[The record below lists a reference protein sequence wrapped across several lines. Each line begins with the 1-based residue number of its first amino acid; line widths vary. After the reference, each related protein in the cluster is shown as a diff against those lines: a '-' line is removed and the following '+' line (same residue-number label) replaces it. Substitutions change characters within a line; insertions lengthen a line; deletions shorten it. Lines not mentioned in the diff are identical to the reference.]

1 MMEIW
6 EKKYFEWIEHSSLSP
21 EQKIQLSNLNETE
34 KKESFYKYLDF
45 GTGGMRG
52 KIGLGTNL
60 INEFT
65 VRRVTKALAI
75 YLNQSM
81 NTFAFKKVV
90 ISYDNRKYSKEFAE
104 YAAEILASDNI
115 KVYLSDSMRPTPQL
129 SFLVRELSAD
139 AGIMITASHNPKEY
153 NGYKIYDS
161 TGGQITLEVANDLKN
176 ILEKID
182 SELDLKDFSLKE
194 FILKKQII
202 LLDSNVDNI
211 YVNKLSNVLQN
222 PKMVEENGHKINVL
236 YTPLHGSGEVLIKKS
251 FNEFGFVNLDIVSE
265 QADGDSNFSTITSPN
280 PEEKSAFKLALH
292 QAKSKDYDF
301 IFATDPDADR
311 MGIVLFDAKKEPIF
325 LNGNQIGI
333 LILDYLIR
341 SKKIKDEELSNY
353 FIAKT
358 IVTSDLGER
367 IASKHQITVKNTLT
381 GFKFIGE
388 QIELGER
395 NKKNNFLFGYEESF
409 GYLIDPFV
417 RDKDAIQAAVVF
429 AEFVLECKE
438 KYVTPYERL
447 EMIYKEFGY
456 FKEELKTLT
465 FEGLE
470 GDRKINDILKN
481 LRENRLVEIGNLKV
495 VWYEDY
501 LTSTKIN
508 LIDGNKSRIDLPFSN
523 VIKYVLEDGSWICIR
538 PSGTEPKCKIYYSVN
553 AELRKYADIKM
564 INLIKAFNELI
575 E

>member
-34 KKESFYKYLDF
+34 KKENFYKYLDF

-65 VRRVTKALAI
+65 VKRVTKALAN
-75 YLNQSM
+75 YLNQST
-81 NTFAFKKVV
+81 NTSAFKKVV

-129 SFLVRELSAD
+129 SFLVRELSTD

-161 TGGQITLEVANDLKN
+161 TGGQITLEVANELKK

-182 SELDLKDFSLKE
+182 FELDLKDFSLKE
-194 FILKKQII
+194 FILKKQVI

-222 PKMVEENGHKINVL
+222 PKMVEENGYKINVL

-251 FNEFGFVNLDIVSE
+251 FKEFGFVNLDIVSE

-280 PEEKSAFKLALH
+280 PEEKSAFKLALQ

-301 IFATDPDADR
+301 VFATDPDADR
-311 MGIVLFDAKKEPIF
+311 MGIVLFDNKKEPIF
-325 LNGNQIGI
+325 LSGNQIGI

-341 SKKIKDEELSNY
+341 SKKNYDEELSNY

-367 IASKHQITVKNTLT
+367 IASKNQITVKNTLT

-388 QIELGER
+388 QIELEER
-395 NKKNNFLFGYEESF
+395 HKKNNFLFGYEESF

-417 RDKDAIQAAVVF
+417 RDKDAIQAAVIF

-438 KYVTPYERL
+438 KDIKPYERL
-447 EMIYKEFGY
+447 ETIYKEFGY
-456 FKEELKTLT
+456 FKEELETLT

-470 GDRKINDILKN
+470 GDQKISDILKN
-481 LRENRLVEIGNLKV
+481 LRENKLMEIGNIKV
-495 VWYEDY
+495 IWYEDY

-508 LIDGNKSRIDLPFSN
+508 LIDGSSSLIHLPVSN

-553 AELRKYADIKM
+553 DELREYADIKM

-575 E
+575 A

>member
-6 EKKYFEWIEHSSLSP
+6 EKKYFEWMEHSSLSP

-34 KKESFYKYLDF
+34 KKENFYKYLDF

-65 VRRVTKALAI
+65 VKRVTKALAI
-75 YLNQSM
+75 YLNQS
-81 NTFAFKKVV
+81 TSTSAFKKVV

-104 YAAEILASDNI
+104 YTAEILASDNI

-129 SFLVRELSAD
+129 SFLVRELRAD

-161 TGGQITLEVANDLKN
+161 TGGQITLDVANELKK

-182 SELDLKDFSLKE
+182 FELDLKDFSLKE
-194 FILKKQII
+194 FILKKQVI
-202 LLDSNVDNI
+202 LLDGNVDNL

-222 PKMVEENGHKINVL
+222 PKMVEGNGHKIKVL
-236 YTPLHGSGEVLIKKS
+236 YTPLHGSGEALVKKS
-251 FNEFGFVNLDIVSE
+251 FKEFGFVNLDIVSE
-265 QADGDSNFSTITSPN
+265 QADGDGNFSTITSPN

-325 LNGNQIGI
+325 LSGNQIGI

-367 IASKHQITVKNTLT
+367 IASMNQITVKNTLT

-388 QIELGER
+388 QIELAKR
-395 NKKNNFLFGYEESF
+395 HKKNNFLFGYEESF

-417 RDKDAIQAAVVF
+417 RDKDAIQAAIVF

-438 KYVTPYERL
+438 KDINPYERL
-447 EMIYKEFGY
+447 EIIYKEFGY
-456 FKEELKTLT
+456 YKEELETLT
-465 FEGLE
+465 FEGVE
-470 GDRKINDILKN
+470 GDRKINDILKK
-481 LRENRLVEIGNLKV
+481 LRKNKLVEIGNVKV

-508 LIDGNKSRIDLPFSN
+508 LIDGNKSRIHLPVSN
-523 VIKYVLEDGSWICIR
+523 VIKYVLEDGSWVCIR

-553 AELRKYADIKM
+553 DELRKYADIKM
-564 INLIKAFNELI
+564 MNLIKAFNELI